1 MGINTTV
8 KSMLSQ
14 KTIQG
19 IKTISSSASV
29 FEAISLMARHN
40 IGALFVIEESKLLG
54 IIAERDYTRKVILK
68 QRSSQ
73 TTKVVEIMEKK
84 LYFVTP
90 SDSADRCLSIM
101 TENRIRHLPV
111 IDNGRFI
118 GIVSM
123 GDIVKTVI
131 EDQTFMI
138 EELTRYVTGTNY
150 SEFPTSL

>member
-1 MGINTTV
+1 
-8 KSMLSQ
+8 MLSQ
-14 KTIQG
+14 KTVQG
-19 IKTISSSASV
+19 IKTISSGASV
-29 FEAISLMARHN
+29 FEAISLMTRHN
-40 IGALFVIEESKLLG
+40 IGALFVVEESKLLG
-54 IIAERDYTRKVILK
+54 VISERDYTRKVILK

-84 LYFVTP
+84 ILIVHPT
-90 SDSADRCLSIM
+90 DNADTCLSIM

-111 IDNGRFI
+111 VEHGKILGV
-118 GIVSM
+118 VSM
-123 GDIVKTVI
+123 GDIVKAII